1 MSRAPSPIQSSH
13 IFFASLAI
21 GGSRKVQQEESRG
34 ETWTSKKCTCGQQM
48 MIYDA
53 PRKRPKR
60 SLSLSL
66 VETWPVSTLP
76 AYKI

>member
-1 MSRAPSPIQSSH
+1 MQE
-13 IFFASLAI
+13 
-21 GGSRKVQQEESRG
+21 EESRG
-34 ETWTSKKCTCGQQM
+34 ETWTSTKCTCGQQM

-53 PRKRPKR
+53 PRMRPKR

-76 AYKI
+76 ATGLQDMICRSTDQDLPNYQYA

>member
-1 MSRAPSPIQSSH
+1 M
-13 IFFASLAI
+13 
-21 GGSRKVQQEESRG
+21 QQEESRG

-48 MIYDA
+48 MIYEA